1 MGVTCQ
7 VVHFQESAAVIL
19 SCKLKV
25 CDGES
30 RAKPCIVAILA
41 DFAVRPE
48 GKVVGEER
56 DELRDRDER
65 KCANFFF
72 GLEMWKWEVCERM
85 WAMIRL
91 NLSAVTTITSTFVKE
106 QQHKQ

>member
-25 CDGES
+25 CDG
-30 RAKPCIVAILA
+30 AKPCIVAILA

-48 GKVVGEER
+48 GKVVGEE
-56 DELRDRDER
+56 
-65 KCANFFF
+65 
-72 GLEMWKWEVCERM
+72 
-85 WAMIRL
+85 
-91 NLSAVTTITSTFVKE
+91 
-106 QQHKQ
+106 